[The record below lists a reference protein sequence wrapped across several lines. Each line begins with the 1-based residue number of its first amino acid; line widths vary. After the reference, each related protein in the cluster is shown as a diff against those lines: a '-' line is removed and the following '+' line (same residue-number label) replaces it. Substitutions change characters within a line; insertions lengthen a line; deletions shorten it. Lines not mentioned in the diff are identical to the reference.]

1 MTNSINPLSSYLQA
15 ASTETQPG
23 SAAAATAGS
32 ASLSTATADSTAGSE
47 AVTVSSD
54 AATTTQLLDTARGA
68 DGIDQSAVARL
79 RGAIQSGTYDVTPDS
94 LAQAMLGAAKASS

>member
-15 ASTETQPG
+15 ASPETQPG
-23 SAAAATAGS
+23 SAAAAAGS
-32 ASLSTATADSTAGSE
+32 ASLSAATANSTPASE

-54 AATTTQLLDTARGA
+54 AATTTQLLDAARGA

-79 RGAIQSGTYDVTPDS
+79 RGAIQTGTYDVTPDS